1 LFNQVGSFLIIS
13 YVQYMI
19 PLRYILFILLALTV
33 KATSAQQVSSE
44 KLDTTISI
52 FWNPNLKV
60 QVQILNPDEPETKNK
75 NTILTLYS
83 VDQGSKRIL
92 YRDSIFA
99 YTLLFKMMDLNGDG
113 IRDLLV
119 YNTNN
124 GAENRSYHLYLV
136 DQKSERLIK
145 VKGFEKV
152 FNPYYDQSKCLILG
166 FESFERKLILNIY
179 RIDKKGTLSMTTLR

>member
-1 LFNQVGSFLIIS
+1 MTF
-13 YVQYMI
+13 YK
-19 PLRYILFILLALTV
+19 YILSISFALTV
-33 KATSAQQVSSE
+33 GTTSAQQLSSE
-44 KLDTTISI
+44 RLDTTISI

-60 QVQILNPDEPETKNK
+60 RVQILNPDEPETKNK

-83 VDQGSKRIL
+83 LNQGYQLIL

-99 YTLLFKMMDLNGDG
+99 YTLQFKMMDLDGDG
-113 IRDLLV
+113 IQDFLV

-136 DQKSERLIK
+136 DQKLGHLIK

-152 FNPYYDQSKCLILG
+152 FNPHYDQKKCIILG
-166 FESFERKLILNIY
+166 FESFERKLILNYY
-179 RIDKKGTLSMTTLR
+179 RVNKKGTLSITTSPYP